1 MSNTPAV
8 VVVRGLWRLD
18 DGREIERT
26 TQVRIGHISA
36 SGPLGADA
44 LAAIMDIA
52 VHALRLEGRDFPEGH
67 ATLVDVLETDIPL
80 PSGGE

>member
-1 MSNTPAV
+1 MSNPPAV
-8 VVVRGLWRLD
+8 VVVRGLWRLP

-26 TQVRIGHISA
+26 TQVRIAHITA

-44 LAAIMDIA
+44 RATIMDIA
-52 VHALRLEGRDFPEGH
+52 VHALRLEGRDFPEGR

-80 PSGGE
+80 PVVGE